1 MNAQEALVDIGY
13 TVTEAR
19 KIIPSLFLY
28 LFRAFN
34 QAELYRRA
42 QEVNPAV
49 NLFKLMPRIPLMGEI
64 TLHDKVCIFALFQG
78 EDPGIK
84 PNAYIKT
91 VVLKSPEV
99 LQHLES
105 FKEFP
110 AYDIKTVST
119 LEARALLNTEIKTY
133 VSKFIFRK
141 MRFILNSYGIAKDEL
156 EESLQERAIH
166 NLRVNYPNWKSS
178 GDMLAMVKS
187 AIANAGQN
195 LIKYYAAGKRSKV
208 DSENHAVEYSLES
221 LQEDAGDAPEYQ
233 ALVYSS
239 AFDRGLEIIEASR
252 SVDSIMDALKQANLN
267 GKRLLVSILSGHFDR
282 GFTDYLGKDCSEFA
296 ENSDFEKLLQEAC
309 GYMNLEVEKAQ
320 RFLSSLNTT
329 NNLH

>member
-13 TVTEAR
+13 SVAEA
-19 KIIPSLFLY
+19 KKVMPSLFLY

-42 QEVNPAV
+42 AEVNPKV
-49 NLFKLMPRIPLMGEI
+49 NLFKLMPRVPLMGEI
-64 TLHDKVCIFALFQG
+64 TLHDKVCLFALFQG

-84 PNAYIKT
+84 PNAYVKT
-91 VVLKSPEV
+91 VLLKDLELV
-99 LQHLES
+99 AHLEQ
-105 FKEFP
+105 FREFP
-110 AYDIKTVST
+110 AYDIKTVSA

-178 GDMLAMVKS
+178 GEMLAMVKS

-195 LIKYYAAGKRSKV
+195 VIKYYAAGKRAKV

-221 LQEDAGDAPEYQ
+221 MQESAGDAPEYQ

-239 AFDRGLEIIEASR
+239 AFDRGLEILEASR
-252 SVDSIMDALKQANLN
+252 SVDAIMESLQKANLN

-282 GFTDYLGKDCSEFA
+282 GFTDYLGRDCSEFA
-296 ENSDFEKLLQEAC
+296 ENSEFEKLLTEAC
-309 GYMNLEVEKAQ
+309 GYMNLEVAKAQ
-320 RFLSSLNTT
+320 KFLTT
-329 NNLH
+329 LSNVH